1 MSRKGGEHDTI
12 GDNHQHLASRR
23 KHRGPHQ
30 SRDRT
35 HQGDEA
41 EAEGEKV
48 RKGSGQTWGP
58 EPHISDYA
66 MGHHENG
73 IDSQRGVR
81 ARNGGQRMV
90 RLAVLAHRR
99 MRHRQRRLRAHRRK
113 EGLT

>member
-1 MSRKGGEHDTI
+1 MTPSEIITSI
-12 GDNHQHLASRR
+12 SLLVASLAALIKAVTGLIKEMRR
-23 KHRGPHQ
+23 KPKRK
-30 SRDRT
+30 
-35 HQGDEA
+35 
-41 EAEGEKV
+41 KV

-66 MGHHENG
+66 MEHHENG

-81 ARNGGQRMV
+81 ARNRRQRMV
-90 RLAVLAHRR
+90 RLAVRAHRR

>member
-1 MSRKGGEHDTI
+1 METEEEEVS
-12 GDNHQHLASRR
+12 
-23 KHRGPHQ
+23 
-30 SRDRT
+30 
-35 HQGDEA
+35 
-41 EAEGEKV
+41 
-48 RKGSGQTWGP
+48 KGSGQTWGP

-81 ARNGGQRMV
+81 ARNRRQRMV
-90 RLAVLAHRR
+90 RLAVRAHRR